1 MQEEVIIKKF
11 FEAVNSIVISEMYL
25 KQFCKPDNL
34 ELKDLKNYN
43 PGHLGSSMSVNFILA
58 NLYYFL
64 NKNDISSKIVL
75 GTGHSG
81 VALMSN
87 LWLNGTLEKYYP
99 KYSCD
104 KKGLDNLINDFG
116 NVIRSEINP
125 EYPETI
131 YDGGELGYS
140 LGVSYGYALNGNVDI
155 VPCIIGDG
163 EAETGTLCSS
173 WQLNKLINTK
183 SKVLPIINLNGLKM
197 GSKSF
202 LSMLSN
208 EEVNNYFKSLGY
220 DVFIVDASNK
230 DLLEV
235 IKNMQEVFS
244 KSVLTSSPLI
254 IFKSLKGYTLSSYE
268 GNISVHKNPLSSN
281 SEIEKLEI
289 IKSFLDK
296 YDMNIFDSNGKV
308 LSIFNKFK
316 QKSISSN
323 LVIPKGNDNIVF
335 NKYIMNVIR
344 DNNGTIFSPDEIFS
358 NGFGIAS
365 DNAIEILNENLLQA
379 LYQGYVMAGN
389 FGIFIGYEGFMPIL
403 SSMITQYYKYLKQK
417 DNVSGSIN
425 NSLNYILTSTC
436 LENTYSHQN
445 PDFINSLLE
454 KNDKY
459 YNIFFPR
466 DEKEKIKCF
475 NYCLETY
482 DKINIVTFS
491 KRHKKEYSINNT
503 TNNWI
508 DIVIDNKSPELILAV
523 TGDYMLDNAMD
534 IYNKINKKKIKIIY
548 ITKPQILDINNSDG
562 LSNQEFNYYFNLGI
576 EVIYLFNGYPSTIKS
591 LLFERRINCEV
602 YGYSD
607 GITAFGNYENNIK
620 SNNISSEDIINRNK
634 ILRRIKD
641 E

>member
-491 KRHKKEYSINNT
+491 KRHKKEYFINNT

-534 IYNKINKKKIKIIY
+534 IYNKINKKKIKILY

-562 LSNQEFNYYFNLGI
+562 LSNQEFNYYFNPGV

>member
-454 KNDKY
+454 KYDKY

-491 KRHKKEYSINNT
+491 KRHKKEYFINNT

-534 IYNKINKKKIKIIY
+534 IYNKINKKKIKILY

-562 LSNQEFNYYFNLGI
+562 LSNQEFNYYFNPGV